1 MADSKG
7 TTSTSIS
14 RKEVSDRIAKGLCRL
29 CGDKWDK
36 NHTTKCKVWGKLN
49 AIFMVQEG
57 IVLGHK
63 ISVRGKEV
71 DNVIEKLPPPLNVKG
86 IRSFLGHAGFCL
98 A

>member
-49 AIFMVQEG
+49 AIFFAQEE
-57 IVLGHK
+57 IDVERMQTNDCEDEQA
-63 ISVRGKEV
+63 IIDSSI
-71 DNVIEKLPPPLNVKG
+71 D
-86 IRSFLGHAGFCL
+86 
-98 A
+98 